1 MYKWRRLRHMSPAC
15 AGYSYPLADFLVEFP
30 DDDAC
35 RSWLWRTRHAPDG
48 RHAYCRSCRRERA
61 FKRYATRQRRRSW
74 TCSGCGLHIQPTA
87 GTIFEGSSTSLHLW
101 FYAFY
106 LMTSTRGALSAKQLE
121 RELGVTY
128 KTARRMRGLIGD
140 ELVGEGTWRGRRDER
155 PELAGR
161 QGPPP
166 AAAQVL
172 SSGFSAA
179 PSSASSTSGFSGTGI
194 STGS

>member
-1 MYKWRRLRHMSPAC
+1 VPPGDRANRARTAPSAS
-15 AGYSYPLADFLVEFP
+15 SYPLADFLVQFP

-35 RSWLWRTRHAPDG
+35 MRWLWRTRLSPDG
-48 RHAYCRSCRRERA
+48 KHAYCRRCGRERV

-74 TCSGCGLHIQPTA
+74 TCSGCGLHVQPTA

-106 LMTSTRGALSAKQLE
+106 LMTSTRCAVSAKHLE

-128 KTARRMRGLIGD
+128 KTARRMLNLIRDQLMGREGL
-140 ELVGEGTWRGRRDER
+140 V
-155 PELAGR
+155 AG
-161 QGPPP
+161 
-166 AAAQVL
+166 
-172 SSGFSAA
+172 SGA
-179 PSSASSTSGFSGTGI
+179 PSSPQLSGPGSCAASSSPPSTSDFSGIGM